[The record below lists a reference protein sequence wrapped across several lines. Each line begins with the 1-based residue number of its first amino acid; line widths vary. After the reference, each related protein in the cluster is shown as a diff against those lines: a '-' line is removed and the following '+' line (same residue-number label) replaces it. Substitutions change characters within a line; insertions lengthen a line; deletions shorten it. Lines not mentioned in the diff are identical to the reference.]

1 MFKKASFIVT
11 LLTLGC
17 VTAQRPQASNEVLM
31 GEWETKLARMESLF
45 QDQIHQLAAQN
56 NQLKAEV
63 EELKLK
69 RTARQA
75 ESQNLKQQ
83 LERLTAAPAPNGIES
98 RAAPRNCLE
107 LTQIGHRLRGLYM
120 VQSAT
125 NQIQTIYCDI
135 NQATGAVVSETV
147 VGYNEVKSS
156 PVYFYVQRN
165 TVFSNAGSVIP
176 YNIAKLNI
184 GNAFNLVTG
193 IFTVPKNGRYFF
205 SLSGISQPRTGSTR
219 VFLYVSG
226 LDSGSSFAV
235 DQYDTFSFQAILDLK
250 AGNLVTTYLSEGSV
264 GDASNA
270 NLHFT
275 GHLLDEDLPAVN

>member
-1 MFKKASFIVT
+1 
-11 LLTLGC
+11 
-17 VTAQRPQASNEVLM
+17 M

-83 LERLTAAPAPNGIES
+83 LERLTAAPAQNGIES

-125 NQIQTIYCDI
+125 NQIQTVYCDI
-135 NQATGAVVSETV
+135 NQATGAV
-147 VGYNEVKSS
+147 GK
-156 PVYFYVQRN
+156 
-165 TVFSNAGSVIP
+165 
-176 YNIAKLNI
+176 
-184 GNAFNLVTG
+184 NLIT
-193 IFTVPKNGRYFF
+193 I
-205 SLSGISQPRTGSTR
+205 
-219 VFLYVSG
+219 
-226 LDSGSSFAV
+226 
-235 DQYDTFSFQAILDLK
+235 
-250 AGNLVTTYLSEGSV
+250 
-264 GDASNA
+264 
-270 NLHFT
+270 
-275 GHLLDEDLPAVN
+275 